1 MAAMYNLLKET
12 SFYEDFIQH
21 YNMDNTLIWLVILI
35 LLMYYIFTFFNSITK
50 VFADENKINSLTNII
65 IIIIL
70 VFFTEYSCHTAF
82 IHHYYRFHE
91 II

>member
-35 LLMYYIFTFFNSITK
+35 LLMYYIFTFSIPLLNVTVK
-50 VFADENKINSLTNII
+50 
-65 IIIIL
+65 
-70 VFFTEYSCHTAF
+70 
-82 IHHYYRFHE
+82 
-91 II
+91 